1 MYHYLQYRPDKK
13 ESWRFVSAK
22 QLETT
27 QKPPAYIS
35 VLQVDQEVGALE
47 DAGEDTLE
55 LVKYKGPM
63 YFDLDSSD
71 DIDAVLD
78 SSRNLLAK
86 LRTQLGVPDDYIQC
100 WLSGGKGVHFTVH
113 ERVFGVKRAVKHLP
127 YIYHEIAKQVS
138 VPHLDMGVYSA
149 GRGRLW
155 RCPGVARPGTGTYKV
170 GVSLDEL
177 ESMDAETYAV
187 LCAQPRTEG
196 EPKSPPDNVSI
207 AKAELAFKVAKRD
220 AGRRIRAIKNA
231 KVVPAEELRLL
242 EEIPGCINTLIT
254 EGDKGDSNWNQ
265 AAMQVA
271 AWVAARYTRE
281 EEDEYTE
288 KVIDPFIANVE
299 SSSRPSEKERRKH
312 VKDQLNRAFSGKTTF
327 AVGPLIKTIG
337 EPCHKCPLCR
347 GDLKF
352 DEPTPTNQ
360 VQDFQFFDKDN
371 KIVANHRGYLLH
383 RGDNPARVL
392 TTFTFWPHTLVK
404 QFEETSAGVYQDQG
418 MTSMIG
424 TLICGHEKRHDYRIP
439 TEAWASSGQMRK
451 TINTANG
458 AVPCGDADLQLIY
471 HSINNEVI
479 HDKEG
484 VRDGIE
490 TMAEVSYCGI
500 ILEKQKVKGG
510 VIRHVPHYVEE
521 QDAITPT
528 RTGSVKSKFRYVP
541 PSREQGDLSPHL
553 LEEEFP
559 FVDDDDL
566 IKALDGLFKMNEAS
580 VMAKAIG
587 WMASTFLK
595 EHLHQVF
602 GQFPLLGMWGNAS
615 AGKSMTTYVLCN
627 LAGMDY
633 LEQSQPIN
641 METATPHPLRMFVSN
656 STTVPRLIEELNIAG
671 VRNKAYYTDAMG
683 VLKAAYNS
691 GPIQRGGRNGSMNV
705 IRVKSPI
712 VYISEQRPNQPA
724 VRNRTVEVML
734 TASNREKDGRPEAF
748 SDAFEG
754 KHHLRR
760 AAKAMLDTALRYSLN
775 DARELF
781 NEVKG
786 LVPDTMDERPRYN
799 FRVCLLGLTFLERSL
814 QRFEIDVSEDI
825 ARLKQGLQDEL
836 GTNYKK
842 IEQSLRRSEV
852 DIVLADFDQ
861 MAAEPDQRDGLQ
873 PGIDYI
879 RSGNWLS
886 IDLSRCFSRY
896 RKYARSIGQD
906 VVFQRADSFGE
917 LLTGEMY
924 YDRMVP
930 DEHRPQVNRLVLDI
944 SKMRKK
950 GIPVDNFRTTES

>member
-1 MYHYLQYRPDKK
+1 M
-13 ESWRFVSAK
+13 
-22 QLETT
+22 
-27 QKPPAYIS
+27 
-35 VLQVDQEVGALE
+35 
-47 DAGEDTLE
+47 
-55 LVKYKGPM
+55 
-63 YFDLDSSD
+63 
-71 DIDAVLD
+71 
-78 SSRNLLAK
+78 
-86 LRTQLGVPDDYIQC
+86 
-100 WLSGGKGVHFTVH
+100 
-113 ERVFGVKRAVKHLP
+113 KHLP

-138 VPHLDMGVYSA
+138 VTHLDMGVYSA

-170 GVSLDEL
+170 AVSLDEL
-177 ESMDAETYAV
+177 EAMDAETYAV
-187 LCAQPRTEG
+187 LCAQPRAEG
-196 EPKSPPDNVSI
+196 EPHTPPDNVSI

-231 KVVPAEELRLL
+231 KVVPTDELRRL
-242 EEIPGCINTLIT
+242 EEIPGCIDILIT
-254 EGDKGDSNWNQ
+254 EGDRGDSNWNQ

-271 AWVAARYTRE
+271 AWIAARYTRE
-281 EEDEYTE
+281 EEEEYTE
-288 KVIDPFIANVE
+288 KVIDPFITNVE

-312 VKDQLNRAFSGKTTF
+312 VKDQLNRAFSGKTAF

-347 GDLKF
+347 GDIKF
-352 DEPTPTNQ
+352 DEPRPTNQ
-360 VQDFQFFDKDN
+360 VEDFQFYDKDN
-371 KIVANHRGYLLH
+371 KIVANHRGYLQA
-383 RGDNPARVL
+383 RGDNPARLL

-404 QFEETSAGVYQDQG
+404 YFEETSAGVYQDQG

-424 TLICGHEKRHDYRIP
+424 TLICGNERRSDYRIP

-451 TINTANG
+451 TINTASG
-458 AVPCGDADLQLIY
+458 AVPCGDADLQMIY
-471 HSINNEVI
+471 NSINNEVI
-479 HDKEG
+479 QGEEG

-500 ILEKQKVKGG
+500 ILEKQKGKGG

-521 QDAITPT
+521 TDAITPT

-541 PSREQGDLSPHL
+541 VSREQGDLSPHL

-566 IKALDGLFKMNEAS
+566 KKALDGLFRMNDVAVLAKS
-580 VMAKAIG
+580 VG

-595 EHLHQVF
+595 EHLHQLF

-615 AGKSMTTYVLCN
+615 AGKSMSTYVLCN

-633 LEQSQPIN
+633 LEQANAIN
-641 METATPHPLRMFVSN
+641 MEIATPHPLRLFVSN
-656 STTVPRLIEELNIAG
+656 STTVPRLIEELNPAG

-691 GPIQRGGRNGSMNV
+691 GPIQRGGRNGVMSV

-734 TASNREKDGRPEAF
+734 TATNREKEGRSEAF
-748 SDAFEG
+748 TDAFEG

-775 DARELF
+775 DVKELF
-781 NEVKG
+781 DSVSE
-786 LVPDTMDERPRYN
+786 LVPVMDARPRYN
-799 FRVCLLGLTFLERSL
+799 FRTCLLGLTFMERALS
-814 QRFEIDVSEDI
+814 RFNIDISEDI

-836 GTNYKK
+836 GTHYRK
-842 IEQSLRRSEV
+842 IEQSQRRSEV

-861 MAAEPDQRDGLQ
+861 MAAEIDQRDGLQ

-886 IDLSRCFSRY
+886 LDLSRCFSRY
-896 RKYARSIGQD
+896 RRYARSIGQD
-906 VVFQRADSFGE
+906 VVFQRVDSFGE
-917 LLTGEMY
+917 LLAGEMY
-924 YDRMVP
+924 HDRMVP
-930 DEHRPQVNRLVLDI
+930 DEHRPQVTRFVLDI
-944 SKMRKK
+944 SKMRLK
-950 GIPVDNFRTTES
+950 GIPVDNFRDQES